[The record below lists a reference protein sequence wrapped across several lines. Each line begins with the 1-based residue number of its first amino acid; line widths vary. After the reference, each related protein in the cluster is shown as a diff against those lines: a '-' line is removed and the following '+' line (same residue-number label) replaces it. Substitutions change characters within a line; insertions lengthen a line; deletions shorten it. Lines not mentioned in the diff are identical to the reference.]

1 MIHIRNISLHAG
13 RFTILKEINLL
24 VNNGE
29 YLVILGPTGA
39 GKTVLLECI
48 AGLHKIKVGEVWI
61 DDRDI
66 TPLTPEERGIG
77 YVPQDYILFPFL
89 NVRQNIIFGL
99 RQNKYSKI
107 EIQERVNTL
116 SHMLNISHILERDTH
131 SLSGGEKQRV
141 CIARALALSP
151 KILLLDEPLSSLDL
165 QTSKHLRQELKRIH
179 NELGV
184 TTIHVT
190 HNQSEAEEIADR
202 IAIISHGK
210 LEQVDK
216 PHEIFFSPKNE
227 VVSNFVGALNI
238 MQCDSCRT
246 LGSGLTEVNCRGMRI
261 VLPLEDDQVRKIA
274 VSPRDIYI
282 SDMLPPRPSL
292 NHYKGI
298 ITNTSVSGNMA
309 KVEIQVASNSIKA
322 EISVELF
329 NEMNL
334 SAGKEIFVIL
344 KLKALKILSNNDI

>member
-1 MIHIRNISLHAG
+1 MIHIRKLSLRAG
-13 RFTILKEINLL
+13 KFTLLKEIDLS

-48 AGLHKIKVGEVWI
+48 AGLHKIKLGEIWI
-61 DDRDI
+61 DGRDI
-66 TPLTPEERGIG
+66 THLTPEERGIG

-89 NVRQNIIFGL
+89 NVRQNIVFGL
-99 RQNKYSKI
+99 RQNRYTKV
-107 EIQERVNTL
+107 EVQERVNTL
-116 SHMLNISHILERDTH
+116 SNMLNIPHILERDTQA
-131 SLSGGEKQRV
+131 LSGGEKQRV

-151 KILLLDEPLSSLDL
+151 EILLLDEPLSSLDL
-165 QTSKHLRQELKRIH
+165 QTSKHLRLELKRIH
-179 NELGV
+179 SELGV

-190 HNQSEAEEIADR
+190 HNQAEAEEIADR

-227 VVSNFVGALNI
+227 IVSNFVGALNI
-238 MQCDSCRT
+238 MKCDSSRI
-246 LGSGLTEVNCRGMRI
+246 LGSGLTEVNCGGMRI
-261 VLPLEDDQVRKIA
+261 ILPLEEDQVRKIA
-274 VSPRDIYI
+274 VSPRDVYI
-282 SDMLPPRPSL
+282 SDILPPRPSL

-298 ITNTSVSGNMA
+298 VTNTSVSGNMA
-309 KVEIQVASNSIKA
+309 KIEIQVASNSIKA
-322 EISVELF
+322 EITVELF

>member
-1 MIHIRNISLHAG
+1 MIHIKNLSLHAG
-13 RFTILKEINLL
+13 KFILKKINLL
-24 VNNGE
+24 VNSKE

-48 AGLHKIKVGEVWI
+48 AGLHKIQYGEIWI
-61 DDRDI
+61 DGRDI
-66 TPLTPEERGIG
+66 TRLTPEERGIG

-116 SHMLNISHILERDTH
+116 SNMLSISQILGRDTH
-131 SLSGGEKQRV
+131 TLSGGEKQRV

-165 QTSKHLRQELKRIH
+165 QTSKHLRLELKRIH

-190 HNQSEAEEIADR
+190 HNQVEAEEIADR
-202 IAIISHGK
+202 IAILSHGM
-210 LEQVDK
+210 LEQVDE
-216 PHEIFFSPKNE
+216 PHEIFFAPKNE
-227 VVSNFVGALNI
+227 IVSNFVGALNI
-238 MQCDSCRT
+238 MKCDSCRI
-246 LGSGLTEVNCRGMRI
+246 LGSGLTEVNCGGMRI
-261 VLPLEDDQVRKIA
+261 ILPVEEEQVRKIA
-274 VSPRDIYI
+274 VSPRDVYI
-282 SDMLPPRPSL
+282 SDILPPRPSL

-298 ITNTSVSGNMA
+298 VTNTLVLGSIA
-309 KVEIQVASNSIKA
+309 KIEIHVESNFIKA
-322 EISVELF
+322 EIPVELF

-334 SAGKEIFVIL
+334 SPGKEIFLIL
-344 KLKALKILSNNDI
+344 KLRALKILSNNEP